1 MRFRT
6 AALSLGITCGLLL
19 IGLLVFAAVS
29 SALPTGQTLLPWLGW
44 ALGWKV
50 PIWAALLAWLAV
62 WRPQTGLYIAAAAV
76 AATLDILLSNL
87 WFVTSGGLLFFLPG
101 WALTITAFTGVAA
114 IGCLLASGRIKVAP
128 IAIALVLTIGG
139 ALALSFPYQWFA
151 VYFTIGGPPP
161 RATDAEAD
169 KYLATVLAAVAL
181 ITAAVVLAAVQRRRP
196 LTVLAAVLLA
206 LTLLLGFV
214 FQVPQGR
221 WVPRGA
227 DPQPYNSNYVPCY
240 GEGDPNCV
248 GG

>member
-6 AALSLGITCGLLL
+6 PAISFGITCGLML

-29 SALPTGQTLLPWLGW
+29 SSLPNGQTLLPWLGW
-44 ALGWKV
+44 AFGWKA

-76 AATLDILLSNL
+76 AAILGILVSTP
-87 WFVTSGGLLFFLPG
+87 WSAGSGVLFFLPG
-101 WALTITAFTGVAA
+101 WVLTIAAFTGAAA
-114 IGCLLASGRIKVAP
+114 IGCLLGSGTLKVAP
-128 IAIALVLTIGG
+128 IVIALMLTAGG
-139 ALALSFPYQWFA
+139 ALTLSFPYQWFS

-161 RATDAEAD
+161 TATDAEAD
-169 KYLATVLAAVAL
+169 KYLASALAAVAL
-181 ITAAVVLAAVQRRRP
+181 ITAAVVLAAAQRRRG

-221 WVPRGA
+221 WVPTTP